1 MDTVLTRTG
10 DAPATR
16 RPMPATDR
24 LGRML
29 LRMVQ
34 TAAERVVLTHS
45 EPPPEWYRYPLP

>member
-1 MDTVLTRTG
+1 MDTILTRTG
-10 DAPATR
+10 DAPVIR
-16 RPMPATDR
+16 RPIPATGGLR
-24 LGRML
+24 RML